1 MPGEH
6 YCGEVKK
13 EVNESLREIKQEIRQ
28 ELSEHR
34 KTLTDI
40 LQELARLTAQTPPC
54 EEMRERIDKL
64 ENTKSFLQGGWAV
77 GAMIACAVITVSS
90 LIVRLVLK

>member
-1 MPGEH
+1 MSGEH
-6 YCGEVKK
+6 RCGEVQK
-13 EVNESLREIKQEIRQ
+13 EVNESLREIKREIHQ

-40 LQELARLTAQTPPC
+40 LQELARLTAQKPPC

-64 ENTKSFLQGGWAV
+64 ENTKSFLHGGWTV
-77 GAMIACAVITVSS
+77 GAMIACAIITAGS
-90 LIVRLVLK
+90 LVARLVLK